1 MNNKSVNLRLSE
13 RRLNILRMYASQK
26 DTTMTHILEDFIDTL
41 EIKNGD
47 SLSTPS
53 TVNPVD

>member
-1 MNNKSVNLRLSE
+1 MKNKSVNLRLSE